1 MTQRRLGEYLPGGMG
16 GRSANA
22 AAIVV
27 AVLGL
32 MGYVVFEGLVSGL
45 VLFVAGV
52 ILVALGIWTL
62 QDRD

>member
-1 MTQRRLGEYLPGGMG
+1 MG

-22 AAIVV
+22 AAIAV

-32 MGYVVFEGLVSGL
+32 LGYVVFEELASGL
-45 VLFVAGV
+45 ALFVAGV

-62 QDRD
+62 QDHD